1 MATINKFRS
10 EYFLSLAPVYLIT
23 SSYLMQ
29 AALKNPNIVT
39 YALSAFTM
47 LCAIW
52 SAIAAFIPKVAVG
65 YTYRILASLALVTA
79 LVFVIG
85 WLDTLNE
92 LLNLK
97 ANPAYVYACFWLG
110 LLLYFAILVFNVYN
124 AFKRAD

>member
-1 MATINKFRS
+1 
-10 EYFLSLAPVYLIT
+10 
-23 SSYLMQ
+23 MQ
-29 AALKNPNIVT
+29 AALKNPNVVT
-39 YALSAFTM
+39 YVLSVFTM

-52 SAIAAFIPKVAVG
+52 SAIAAFIKLPKVAAD
-65 YTYRILASLALVTA
+65 YTYQMLASLALVAA

-85 WLDTLNE
+85 WLGTLTE

-97 ANPAYVYACFWLG
+97 ASPAYVYAYFWLG